1 MASVSAADTWRDS
14 GVRQERPHARPQ
26 VPRPDTT
33 GPDHSMRMSR
43 PPVPPP
49 APRNRSA
56 GPERSAGHGTGRAA
70 GRPLGDARPPAAR
83 SGQRTPHPSA
93 LVDRSEGDGRRGSR
107 ASGRAAERSS
117 SRVAPAEDASGSRL
131 RGVAAVLGVFVITLA
146 GGAVDSFLGVGLGT
160 LTLVTL
166 VAATAVGTLLVRKRD
181 LLTLVVA
188 PPLVF
193 VAVAAVNVALAPSA
207 SLNLPTIATVLVRGF
222 PTMAVATVVAVVV
235 AVIRWAARR

>member
-1 MASVSAADTWRDS
+1 
-14 GVRQERPHARPQ
+14 
-26 VPRPDTT
+26 
-33 GPDHSMRMSR
+33 MRM
-43 PPVPPP
+43 PLTPVPPP

-56 GPERSAGHGTGRAA
+56 GPERSAGQGTGRAA

-93 LVDRSEGDGRRGSR
+93 PVDRSEGDGRRGSR

-117 SRVAPAEDASGSRL
+117 GRVAPAEDASGSRL
-131 RGVAAVLGVFVITLA
+131 RGVVAVLGVFVITLA

-193 VAVAAVNVALAPSA
+193 VAVAAVNVGLAPSA
-207 SLNLPTIATVLVRGF
+207 SLNLPTIATVLIRGF

-235 AVIRWAARR
+235 AIVRWAARR